1 MILNP
6 FKLKLGLSAIA
17 EEADHLEARFGPVG
31 AVRHV
36 REQIARADRGAR
48 QHLYRV
54 HDEIVR
60 RHPAASPA

>member
-1 MILNP
+1 MN
-6 FKLKLGLSAIA
+6 LSLFRHRAGAQIA
-17 EEADHLEARFGPVG
+17 AEADDLEARLGPSG

-36 REQIARADRGAR
+36 REQIAQARRDHR

-60 RHPAASPA
+60 RHPAAAPV